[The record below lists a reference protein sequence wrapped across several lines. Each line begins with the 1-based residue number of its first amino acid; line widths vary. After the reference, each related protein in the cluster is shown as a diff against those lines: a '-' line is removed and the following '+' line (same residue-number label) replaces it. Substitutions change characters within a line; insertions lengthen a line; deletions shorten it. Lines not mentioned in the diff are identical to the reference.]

1 MPYRLPAKQQLP
13 RRRIRTATPCCEAQE
28 AAEGPW
34 TPSDMGLEALG
45 IVVAL
50 CAVPA
55 ALGADYGTNSSELH
69 LKVVAPCME
78 DSTEQL
84 HAWPAVL

>member
-1 MPYRLPAKQQLP
+1 MRL
-13 RRRIRTATPCCEAQE
+13 RRPLRALDALRH
-28 AAEGPW
+28 
-34 TPSDMGLEALG
+34 GLEALG

-55 ALGADYGTNSSELH
+55 ALGADYGTNLSELH
-69 LKVVAPCME
+69 LKVVVPCME
-78 DSTEQL
+78 DSKEQL